1 MTTSFP
7 TGLDSYSDEEDNTD
21 YVCASHFNDLQDAVN
36 ALENKVGA
44 DSSATDTTIDFK
56 VNNFFVENTRKIYLY
71 QNTAPTGWSI
81 AGVSDAVLAVKG
93 GSQDYNATGGTTV
106 GSWLAPGHSLT
117 ATEIPA
123 HTHTY
128 IVGTSS
134 NSIIYTLGVIYSG
147 STQNT
152 GSTGLGVAHRHG
164 SNTYR
169 PYAAVG
175 IIVKYDGS

>member
-7 TGLDSYSDEEDNTD
+7 TGLDSYSDEADNTD
-21 YVCASHFNDLQDAVN
+21 YVCASHVNDLQDAVD
-36 ALENKVGA
+36 ALEIKVGA
-44 DSSATDTTIDFK
+44 DSSATDTTMDYK
-56 VNNFFVENTRKIYLY
+56 VNNFFVEDTRKVYLY
-71 QNTAPTGWSI
+71 ENTAPTGWSI

-93 GSQDYNATGGTTV
+93 GSQDYGATGGMMV

-128 IVGTSS
+128 TVGTSS

-147 STQNT
+147 TTQNT
-152 GSTGLGVAHRHG
+152 GSTGGGVAHRHG

-175 IIVKYDGS
+175 IVIRYDGS